1 MRKRLLL
8 LCLCALPGLAHA
20 AQWEVDVPASTLA
33 FEGTQSGDAFT
44 GRFTRFTP
52 EIDFDPKAPEKGSIR
67 VAIDMASVAMG
78 ERDQQDA
85 VLGKDFFGVKAHP
98 QAVYTS
104 RSIRAEGDGFV
115 AEGELALKG
124 ITQPV
129 TLRFMLSEKDGAT
142 LAVGDATLSRK
153 DFEVGVGDYADE
165 SWIAYPVRVT
175 FSLKA
180 RPAA

>member
-1 MRKRLLL
+1 MRNLVV
-8 LCLCALPGLAHA
+8 LCLLAFPGLAHA
-20 AQWEVDVPASTLA
+20 AVWEVDVPASTLA

-44 GRFTRFTP
+44 GRFARFTP
-52 EIDFDPKAPEKGSIR
+52 EIDFDPKAPEKGNIR
-67 VAIDMASVAMG
+67 VAIDMASVTMG

-85 VLGKDFFGVKAHP
+85 VVGEDFFAVKTHP
-98 QAVYTS
+98 QAIYTS
-104 RSIRAEGDGFV
+104 RSIRAKGDGFV

-124 ITQPV
+124 ITRPV
-129 TLRFMLSEKDGAT
+129 TLRFTLSEQDGAT

-153 DFEVGVGDYADE
+153 NFGVGLGDYADE

-180 RPAA
+180 KPAA